1 MSHNR
6 KSKDNI
12 VSTEITEEV
21 LKTMKERDVNIASWL
36 ISLLT
41 IAVGS
46 VKVFTEEYFD
56 IFEHFGKNLLLD
68 TSILG
73 FLMVIFGV
81 LFLLSLFKKN
91 IKIGK
96 LSISRISIIFITCLW
111 TYLAFEYLMITIF
124 INTGIVWI
132 MAIGIVAIC
141 FYIMVRGDY
150 D

>member
-1 MSHNR
+1 MSHNK

-12 VSTEITEEV
+12 VDIDITEEV
-21 LKTMKERDVNIASWL
+21 LKKMKDKDVKVASWL

-73 FLMVIFGV
+73 FFMVIFGA

-96 LSISRISIIFITCLW
+96 LSISRISIIFITCFW

>member
-1 MSHNR
+1 MSHNKNIR
-6 KSKDNI
+6 DNI
-12 VSTEITEEV
+12 LGIDITEEV
-21 LKTMKERDVNIASWL
+21 LKKMKDKDVKVASWL

-56 IFEHFGKNLLLD
+56 IFEHFGKNILLD

-96 LSISRISIIFITCLW
+96 LSIPRISIIFITCLW

-124 INTGIVWI
+124 ISTGIVWI
-132 MAIGIVAIC
+132 MALGIVAIC

>member
-1 MSHNR
+1 MSHNK
-6 KSKDNI
+6 KSKDKIVNI
-12 VSTEITEEV
+12 EITEEV
-21 LKTMKERDVNIASWL
+21 LKRMKERDVKTASWL

-41 IAVGS
+41 MTVGS
-46 VKVFTEEYFD
+46 VKIFTEEYFD

-73 FLMVIFGV
+73 FFMVIFGA

-96 LSISRISIIFITCLW
+96 LSISRISIIFITCFW

>member
-1 MSHNR
+1 MSHNKDIR
-6 KSKDNI
+6 DNI
-12 VSTEITEEV
+12 LGIDITEEV
-21 LKTMKERDVNIASWL
+21 LKKMKDKDVKVASWL

-56 IFEHFGKNLLLD
+56 IFEHFGKNILLD

-96 LSISRISIIFITCLW
+96 LSIPRISIIFITCLW

-124 INTGIVWI
+124 ISTGIVWI
-132 MAIGIVAIC
+132 MALGIVAIC

>member
-1 MSHNR
+1 MSHNKKR
-6 KSKDNI
+6 KDNI
-12 VSTEITEEV
+12 LSIDITEEV
-21 LKTMKERDVNIASWL
+21 LKKMKDKDVKIASWL

-41 IAVGS
+41 IAVGL

-56 IFEHFGKNLLLD
+56 IFKHFGKNILLD

-124 INTGIVWI
+124 INTGIAWI
-132 MAIGIVAIC
+132 MAIGIVSIC

>member
-1 MSHNR
+1 MSHNK
-6 KSKDNI
+6 KSEDNI
-12 VSTEITEEV
+12 ASIEVTEEV
-21 LKTMKERDVNIASWL
+21 LKTMKEKDVKIASWL

-41 IAVGS
+41 ITVGLI
-46 VKVFTEEYFD
+46 KVLTEEYFD
-56 IFEHFGKNLLLD
+56 IFEHFGKNILLD

-96 LSISRISIIFITCLW
+96 LSIPRISIIFITCLW

-132 MAIGIVAIC
+132 MALGIVAIC

>member
-1 MSHNR
+1 MSHN
-6 KSKDNI
+6 KKNEDNI
-12 VSTEITEEV
+12 ASIEVAEEV
-21 LKTMKERDVNIASWL
+21 LKMMKEKDVKIASWL

-41 IAVGS
+41 IAVGLI
-46 VKVFTEEYFD
+46 KVFTEEYFD
-56 IFEHFGKNLLLD
+56 IFEHFGKNILLD

-96 LSISRISIIFITCLW
+96 LSIPRISIIFITCLW

>member
-1 MSHNR
+1 MSHNK

-12 VSTEITEEV
+12 LSIDITEEV
-21 LKTMKERDVNIASWL
+21 LKKMKDKDVKIASWL

-41 IAVGS
+41 IAVGL

-56 IFEHFGKNLLLD
+56 IFKHFGKNILLD

-81 LFLLSLFKKN
+81 LFLLSLFKRN

-124 INTGIVWI
+124 INTGIAWI

>member
-1 MSHNR
+1 MSHNKKR
-6 KSKDNI
+6 KDNI
-12 VSTEITEEV
+12 LSIDITEEV
-21 LKTMKERDVNIASWL
+21 LKKMKDKDVKIASWL

-41 IAVGS
+41 IAVGL

-56 IFEHFGKNLLLD
+56 IFKHFGKNILLD

-124 INTGIVWI
+124 INTGIAWI

>member
-1 MSHNR
+1 MLSI
-6 KSKDNI
+6 D
-12 VSTEITEEV
+12 ITEEV
-21 LKTMKERDVNIASWL
+21 LKKMKDKDVKIASWL

-41 IAVGS
+41 IAVGL

-56 IFEHFGKNLLLD
+56 IFKHFGKNILLD

-124 INTGIVWI
+124 INTGIAWI

>member
-1 MSHNR
+1 MSHN
-6 KSKDNI
+6 KNIKDNI
-12 VSTEITEEV
+12 VGIEITEEV
-21 LKTMKERDVNIASWL
+21 LKRMKERDVKIASWL

-46 VKVFTEEYFD
+46 IKVFTEEYFD
-56 IFEHFGKNLLLD
+56 IFELFGKNTL
-68 TSILG
+68 INANALG
-73 FLMVIFGV
+73 IFMIIFGV

-91 IKIGK
+91 IKIGRFP
-96 LSISRISIIFITCLW
+96 ISRISIILITCLW

-124 INTGIVWI
+124 ISTGIVWI